1 MAAMYGVLKSV
12 TATLPPARSMPRRIQ
27 FAFDRA
33 HDGGR
38 ARAAV
43 VGLELHPIPVARIV
57 AGGDHHAAGR
67 AQVLHCI
74 RQSRRRRE
82 VVGETHVNAR
92 AREHLG
98 DDLRRSL
105 RSEARIVAYD
115 QAFAGVF
122 VLVDVDRH
130 GVAYAPHVVEGEIVG
145 DDAAPTVG
153 PKLDLCAHVDSLAS
167 TVLTKIAQMASAN
180 RELPA
185 ASHTSRFIFFSSRYF
200 TTLPTSCECSRVVI
214 SSASSVSTTTRLSTP
229 TAATNLF
236 PASMKLPV
244 AFSVKL

>member
-1 MAAMYGVLKSV
+1 MA
-12 TATLPPARSMPRRIQ
+12 RR
-27 FAFDRA
+27 
-33 HDGGR
+33 
-38 ARAAV
+38 
-43 VGLELHPIPVARIV
+43 
-57 AGGDHHAAGR
+57 DHYPAGR

-82 VVGETHVNAR
+82 VVRQAHVDAR
-92 AREHLG
+92 AREYLG
-98 DDLRRSL
+98 DYLRRPL
-105 RSEARIVAYD
+105 GSEARIVAHH

-122 VLVDVDRH
+122 VLVNVDRH

-153 PKLDLCAHVDSLAS
+153 SKLDLCAHLDSLAS
-167 TVLTKIAQMASAN
+167 TVLTKIARMASSN

-214 SSASSVSTTTRLSTP
+214 SSASTVSTTTRLSTP